1 MKRSGEAQVTPEPT
15 PIELRRELEQPLPKT
30 ETKPRWWLWL
40 LMLVILG
47 YGGYRLFLKARSE
60 PMATAPAVTKPTT
73 QSVPVVVASARQGD
87 LPVYLT
93 GLGSVTPLNTVTVR
107 SRVDGQ
113 LMSVRFQEGQ
123 FVRKGDLLAEIDAR
137 PYQAQLQQAQ
147 GQLARDQA
155 LLQQARLDLKRYQLL
170 WSQDSIA
177 KQTVDQQGALVSQY
191 EGIVKLDQ
199 GLINAAAVNVTYCQ
213 ISTPITGRVGLR
225 LIDPGNIVHAADT
238 TGILVIT
245 QLQPITVI
253 FTLPEDNLPFVYPKL
268 HAGQQLLVDA
278 YDRASQ
284 NKLATGSLLTIDNQ
298 IDPTTGTVRLKAQFA
313 NDDNTLFPNQFVNA
327 RLLVETK
334 RSVILVPNAA
344 LQRTSQQTFVY
355 VVKPDHKVTVRQV
368 KIGTTEGGET
378 AIETGL
384 SAGEEVVV
392 KGVDKLRE
400 GSVVTVQQ
408 NDSNAQQENG

>member
-1 MKRSGEAQVTPEPT
+1 MKTSGEAQITPKPT
-15 PIELRRELEQPLPKT
+15 TIELRRGLEQPLHKA
-30 ETKPRWWLWL
+30 ETKRWWLWL
-40 LMLVILG
+40 LMLIILG
-47 YGGYRLFLKARSE
+47 YGGYRLFQQAR
-60 PMATAPAVTKPTT
+60 PQHLPTAPAVTKPTT

-191 EGIVKLDQ
+191 EGVVKLDR
-199 GLINAAAVNVTYCQ
+199 GLIDAAAVNVTYSQ
-213 ISTPITGRVGLR
+213 ISAPITGRVGLR

-245 QLQPITVI
+245 QLQPIAVI
-253 FTLPEDNLPFVYPKL
+253 FTLPEDNLPSVYPKL

-278 YDRASQ
+278 YDRASR
-284 NKLATGSLLTIDNQ
+284 NKIASGSLLTIDNQ
-298 IDPTTGTVRLKAQFA
+298 IDPTTGTVRLKAQFP
-313 NDDNTLFPNQFVNA
+313 NDDNALFPNQFVNA

-334 RSVILVPNAA
+334 HSVILAPDAA
-344 LQRTSQQTFVY
+344 LQRTLQQTFVY
-355 VVKPDHKVTVRQV
+355 VVKPDHTVTVRQV
-368 KIGTTEGGET
+368 TIGATEGGET
-378 AIETGL
+378 TVESGL
-384 SAGEEVVV
+384 GAGEVVVV

-408 NDSNAQQENG
+408 SDPNALQENG

>member
-1 MKRSGEAQVTPEPT
+1 MKRSGEAQITPEPT
-15 PIELRRELEQPLPKT
+15 TIELRRELEQPLLKT
-30 ETKPRWWLWL
+30 ETTRWWLWL
-40 LMLVILG
+40 LVLIILG
-47 YGGYRLFLKARSE
+47 FGAYWLFQKARSQST
-60 PMATAPAVTKPTT
+60 ATAPAVTKPTN
-73 QSVPVVVASARQGD
+73 QSVPVVAASARQGD

-113 LMSVRFQEGQ
+113 LMNVQFKEGQ

-170 WSQDSIA
+170 WSQNSIA

-191 EGIVKLDQ
+191 EGAVKLDQ
-199 GLINAAAVNVTYCQ
+199 GQIDAAAVNVTYCQ
-213 ISTPITGRVGLR
+213 ISAPISGRVGLR

-253 FTLPEDNLPFVYPKL
+253 FTLPEDNLPSVYPKL
-268 HAGQQLLVDA
+268 RAGQPLLVDA
-278 YDRASQ
+278 YDRADRHKIAS
-284 NKLATGSLLTIDNQ
+284 GSLLTIDNQ
-298 IDPTTGTVRLKAQFA
+298 IDPTTGTVRLKAQFP
-313 NDDNTLFPNQFVNA
+313 NDDNALFPNQFVNA

-344 LQRTSQQTFVY
+344 LQRTLQQTFVY
-355 VVKPDHKVTVRQV
+355 VVKPDRTVTVRQV
-368 KIGTTEGGET
+368 TTGATEGGET
-378 AIETGL
+378 AIGSGL
-384 SAGEEVVV
+384 SAGEVVVV

-408 NDSNAQQENG
+408 NDSNAPQENG

>member
-1 MKRSGEAQVTPEPT
+1 MKRSGEAQITPEPT
-15 PIELRRELEQPLPKT
+15 PIELRRGLEQPLLKT
-30 ETKPRWWLWL
+30 ETTRWWLWL
-40 LMLVILG
+40 LVLIILG
-47 YGGYRLFLKARSE
+47 VGVYWLFQQVRLPHTPS
-60 PMATAPAVTKPTT
+60 APAITKATN
-73 QSVPVVVASARQGD
+73 QSVPVVVARARQGD

-113 LMSVRFQEGQ
+113 LMNVRFQEGQ

-191 EGIVKLDQ
+191 EGVVKLDH
-199 GLINAAAVNVTYCQ
+199 GLIDAAAVNVTYCQ
-213 ISTPITGRVGLR
+213 IVAPIAGRVGLR
-225 LIDPGNIVHAADT
+225 LIDSGNIVHAADT

-245 QLQPITVI
+245 QLQPIAII
-253 FTLPEDNLPFVYPKL
+253 FTLPEDNLPAVYPKL
-268 HAGQQLLVDA
+268 HAGQQLFVDA
-278 YDRASQ
+278 YDRASR
-284 NKLATGSLLTIDNQ
+284 NKLASGSLLTIDNQ
-298 IDPTTGTVRLKAQFA
+298 IDPTTGTVRLKALFP
-313 NDDNTLFPNQFVNA
+313 NDDNSLFPNQFVNA

-334 RSVILVPNAA
+334 HSVILVPDAA

-355 VVKPDHKVTVRQV
+355 VAKPDHTVSVRPVT
-368 KIGTTEGGET
+368 IGATEGGET
-378 AIETGL
+378 VIESGL
-384 SAGEEVVV
+384 GAGDVVVV

-400 GSVVTVQQ
+400 GSVVTTQQ
-408 NDSNAQQENG
+408 NDPNARQENG